1 MDYVLLSFFEVN
13 RTRKTS
19 VPIFQC
25 FFSRLVRVRNGGHF
39 ECNENE
45 KKSYLLPQQRLQ
57 ANNEASWLEHFHF
70 LLACWKQH
78 LFCKLATGPQ
88 LDSLET
94 LIRGETTKLKGR
106 GCYSY
111 LSGIKNAVL
120 VILRL
125 FGLKSSTVGTFAVP
139 FRVLNRKRQDRR

>member
-19 VPIFQC
+19 VPIFYC
-25 FFSRLVRVRNGGHF
+25 FLSRLVRVRNGGHF

-45 KKSYLLPQQRLQ
+45 KKTLSFASATFNLQ
-57 ANNEASWLEHFHF
+57 ANNEASWLEHFYF

-78 LFCKLATGPQ
+78 LFCKLATGQQ

-106 GCYSY
+106 GA
-111 LSGIKNAVL
+111 IH
-120 VILRL
+120 
-125 FGLKSSTVGTFAVP
+125 TFQGS
-139 FRVLNRKRQDRR
+139 KTQYW

>member
-1 MDYVLLSFFEVN
+1 MGGILNVMK
-13 RTRKTS
+13 TRK
-19 VPIFQC
+19 
-25 FFSRLVRVRNGGHF
+25 N
-39 ECNENE
+39 
-45 KKSYLLPQQRLQ
+45 KKNPLPQQRLQ

-106 GCYSY
+106 GA
-111 LSGIKNAVL
+111 IH
-120 VILRL
+120 
-125 FGLKSSTVGTFAVP
+125 TFQGS
-139 FRVLNRKRQDRR
+139 KTQYW